1 MPYGAKGLRPGPKAR
16 RLSRTEEIESEEK
29 WIGEEVI
36 IIDYPETIKPKR
48 RLKKLMNLS
57 IDLLLGGN

>member
-48 RLKKLMNLS
+48 RLKKSMNLS